1 MLLLLFAAVSCQ
13 VFTCMHDIHMNSE
26 LRKSEPESLRNLHDI
41 TAALNPDGTNPTN
54 STNVTLPAHNHLRIH
69 FNMDSINDTSK
80 DKYHQCTA
88 EGHPETKC
96 QATDVLNQAKRDIIY
111 STFKYV
117 ERYLSENINVTD
129 WARSNDKQYD
139 LEIEVFAR
147 GGSFGAKSSGLAF
160 ASSSNYHPQSQRPIS
175 GTITVNPSKLPS
187 EPQTIESGDRQ
198 FIMTVIHELNH
209 ILSFSSSL
217 FGKWHPNG
225 RNQTENKKVLHYTND
240 NGDEISES
248 DYTSYNSTLV
258 PHKYVRSDRLKKWVN
273 DRFHVLNSSLTGLGL
288 EIEDSGGSGTA
299 GSHPNEKLFFTDLM
313 QGRTYGP
320 GWLSPIFYNTLLDT
334 GWYVPSKNLIED
346 LIYLDDHFNTK
357 IHVNESILLKPPQRS
372 IPLPYQCQST
382 SLQACFY
389 DYTWTGTCSLVQW
402 NDPEKVEP
410 EDMNK
415 KDWYNPNEQSL
426 VGQDN
431 MLDYANLVLP
441 WYSCRSTGDNGLKRM
456 VDFEP
461 DYNYSKYGEAF
472 LPNST
477 CAMSTLQQGFTGSL
491 LSTSRCYEAWCGTD
505 NRVRLIVNGEEYY
518 CKKDGQQAKFSGFA
532 GSITCPPAAQVCA
545 NRKLKEIFGV
555 TSLFPDRG
563 PIDGQNLVAI
573 VGNNY
578 DNYQNVTIKLGTVPC
593 EIKVYKDNYILCK
606 LQKPDDTTQKLI
618 REKSNIL
625 KQTLDTNTEKNEY
638 RMFKAFY
645 VVKST
650 NNRTNTTYPDSY
662 YFTKRKYDTG
672 MKD

>member
-1 MLLLLFAAVSCQ
+1 MFLHLFASAVNSQ
-13 VFTCMHDIHMNSE
+13 VFTCMHDIYTNQQ
-26 LRKSEPESLRNLHDI
+26 LRSSEPESLRNLRDES
-41 TAALNPDGTNPTN
+41 TSTPESNPNENQFKCNPK
-54 STNVTLPAHNHLRIH
+54 LHPATYNLRIDFRMQGIDNEVIKKT
-69 FNMDSINDTSK
+69 FNYVNDFLSK
-80 DKYHQCTA
+80 
-88 EGHPETKC
+88 
-96 QATDVLNQAKRDIIY
+96 R
-111 STFKYV
+111 
-117 ERYLSENINVTD
+117 INVTD
-129 WARSNDKQYD
+129 RARSLDDDFD
-139 LEIEVFAR
+139 LVIDVKAESFEK
-147 GGSFGAKSSGLAF
+147 GSNGLAF
-160 ASSSNYHPQSQRPIS
+160 ARSTYNHPTTGRPTHGEITLNSNKIPF
-175 GTITVNPSKLPS
+175 
-187 EPQTIESGDRQ
+187 EAQTLESGDRQ
-198 FIMTVIHELNH
+198 FILTVIHELNH

-217 FGKWHPNG
+217 FNKWQPYG
-225 RNQTENKKVLHYTND
+225 ETATIVHYTDWQGKEISKGEYESYND
-240 NGDEISES
+240 NR
-248 DYTSYNSTLV
+248 V
-258 PHKYVRSDRLKKWVN
+258 PHMYVRSPCLTEWVN
-273 DRFHVLNSSLTGLGL
+273 NRFKVKNETLINIGL
-288 EIEDSGGSGTA
+288 ELEDSGGGGTA

-334 GWYVPSKNLIED
+334 GWYVPSKNLMED
-346 LIYLDDHFNTK
+346 LIYLDDHINTK
-357 IHVNESILLKPPQRS
+357 IHVNESILLKPPQHS

-402 NDPEKVEP
+402 NDPGKVEP

-415 KDWYNPNEQSL
+415 KDWYNPNGQSL

-456 VDFEP
+456 VEFEP

-505 NRVRLIVNGEEYY
+505 HRVRLIVNGEEYY

-578 DNYQNVTIKLGTVPC
+578 DNYQNVTITLGTVPC

-606 LQKPDDTTQKLI
+606 LQKPDDNTQKLI